1 MFRTL
6 LIANRGEIAARVA
19 RTARA
24 MGIRTIAVH
33 SDADANAFHVR
44 ACDAAIRIGPA
55 PATESY
61 LSIPAMIAAAR
72 ETDAQAIH
80 PGYGFLSENADF
92 ADACAQAGLVFVGPP
107 AGAIRAM
114 GSKAAARALMTK
126 AGVPVVPGYQGA
138 DQSESTLAREAA
150 RIGFPV
156 LFKPARGGGGKGMRR
171 VDGAAGF
178 ALALEA
184 TQRKSLSSFGDA
196 EIVVERYVERP
207 RHVEVQVF
215 ADTQGHVVHLFE
227 RDCSLQRRHQKVI
240 EEAPAPGLDPGLR
253 VRLHAAAIAAAQAV
267 GYVNAGTVEFILGA
281 DGAFYFMEM
290 NTRLQVENPVTEMI
304 TGLDLIEWQLR
315 VAAGEAL
322 PLQQDQIVAQG
333 HAVEARLCAE
343 APEREFLPSPGMLTR
358 FGLPEGEGIRI
369 DAGVASG
376 DRITPFYDPM
386 IAKVIARGDSRAAAL
401 DTLNDALATLTVDGV
416 ATNRALLLAM
426 TRNADFAAGRIHTQ
440 WLDTNLDVAVPGRRP
455 ASPAQILLAL
465 SAHLADR
472 SLEGVPAAGDDST
485 SPWNDRTGWRSNL
498 PAEEHFLVDGGGGSR
513 IVLLRALSV
522 TIDGVPLSMDA
533 VPSGTVYDLGHGQR
547 LVLDEDGHALVS
559 IVDPLARSGIA
570 EAVAGGVV
578 APMPG
583 KVTKLH
589 VAVGAAVQRGA
600 PLIVVEAMKMEHTLT
615 APAAGTV
622 TALHGAV
629 GAFVTEGAVLVEIE
643 GPIDA
648 NR

>member
-6 LIANRGEIAARVA
+6 LIANRGEIAARIA

-44 ACDAAIRIGPA
+44 ACDAAVRIGPA
-55 PATESY
+55 PVAESY
-61 LSIPAMIAAAR
+61 LSIPALVAAAR
-72 ETDAQAIH
+72 ETGAQAIH

-92 ADACAQAGLVFVGPP
+92 AEACAQAGLVFVGPP

-114 GSKAAARALMTK
+114 GSKTAARALMIK

-138 DQSESTLAREAA
+138 DQSASSLAREAA

-156 LFKPARGGGGKGMRR
+156 LLKPAKGGGGKGMRR
-171 VDGAAGF
+171 VDDAAGF
-178 ALALEA
+178 AVALEA
-184 TQRKSLSSFGDA
+184 TQRESLSSFGDA

-240 EEAPAPGLDPGLR
+240 EEAPAPGLDPELR
-253 VRLHAAAIAAAQAV
+253 VRLHSAAIAAARAV

-290 NTRLQVENPVTEMI
+290 NTRLQVEHPVTEMI
-304 TGLDLIEWQLR
+304 TELDLVEWQLR

-322 PLQQDQIVAQG
+322 PLKQDRIVAQG
-333 HAVEARLCAE
+333 HAIEARLYAE
-343 APEREFLPSPGMLTR
+343 APERDFLPSPGTLTR
-358 FGLPEGEGIRI
+358 FGLPTGEGIRV
-369 DAGVASG
+369 DAGVAAG

-386 IAKVIARGDSRAAAL
+386 IAKVIARGDTRAAAL
-401 DTLNDALATLTVDGV
+401 EALNDALAALSVDGV
-416 ATNRALLLAM
+416 ATNRALLLVM
-426 TRNADFAAGRIHTQ
+426 TRDADFVAGPVHTQ
-440 WLDTNLDVAVPGRRP
+440 WLDTHLETAVPGRRP
-455 ASPAQILLAL
+455 ASPAQIILAL

-472 SLEGVPAAGDDST
+472 SLEGMPAAGDDWM

-498 PAEEHFLVDGGGGSR
+498 AAEEHFLVDGGGGR
-513 IVLLRALSV
+513 QIVVLRALTM
-522 TIDGVPLSMDA
+522 TINGALLPRDA

-547 LVLDEDGHALVS
+547 LVLDEDGNALVS
-559 IVDPLARSGIA
+559 IVDPLARSGVV

-589 VAVGAAVQRGA
+589 VAVGDAVQRGA
-600 PLIVVEAMKMEHTLT
+600 ALVVVEAMKMEHTLT

-643 GPIDA
+643 
-648 NR
+648 